1 MKAVI
6 LCGGMGTRLREHTEL
21 RPKPMIEVG
30 GMPILMHIMRI
41 YAHHGIRDFV
51 LCLGYKGHAI
61 KQYFLEIDALL
72 SDFTIGLGASREI
85 QYHGRGMD
93 DLRDW
98 RVTLADTG
106 ESSLTGE
113 RILRVSK
120 YLDGDTFCVTYGDG
134 IADIDLSAGLEF
146 HRSHGKAAT
155 VTGVRPP
162 SRFGEIDQVEGEVRS
177 FNEKPQVAQGLING
191 GFFFFEPRFLRY
203 LQEHPHAALEREPLE
218 RCVEERELRVFEHRG
233 FWHCMDTYR
242 DWLNLEEMWAGGLP
256 PWRVWQ

>member
-21 RPKPMIEVG
+21 KPKPMIEVG
-30 GMPILMHIMRI
+30 GLPILLHIMRI

-51 LCLGYKGHAI
+51 LCLGYKGAAI
-61 KQYFLEIDALL
+61 KQYFLEIEALL
-72 SDFTIGLGASREI
+72 SDVTIDFGAERKVH
-85 QYHGRGMD
+85 YHGHGME

-106 ESSLTGE
+106 ESSQTGE
-113 RILRVSK
+113 RILRASK
-120 YLDGDTFCVTYGDG
+120 YLDGETFCVTYGDG
-134 IADIDLSAGLEF
+134 VADVDLSAALAF
-146 HRSHGKAAT
+146 HRSHGKLAT

-162 SRFGEIDQVEGEVRS
+162 SRFGEIEQADGEVRS

-191 GFFFFEPRFLRY
+191 GFFFFEPAFLRY
-203 LQEHPHAALEREPLE
+203 LQQHPQSALERESLE
-218 RCVEERELRVFEHRG
+218 QCVADRQLRVFEHHG

-242 DWLNLEEMWAGGLP
+242 DWQNLEEMWNSGRP